1 MTLCILF
8 QDPTNPNLASI
19 VENIADSVTHARFV
33 GADSSSDGTVL
44 LRIVQVLR
52 TLMLSPEGSALS
64 NESVCEIILSCFRIC
79 FETRLNELLRR
90 TAEHALRDMIL
101 LLFMRLPQ
109 FVEDLNTFNI
119 KCLQIRPENTSK
131 STKTKSIND
140 LTEKPQLIKPVSIDA
155 DETKTEEGD
164 KLLATAPVV
173 TNLADESESISTVE
187 ISTEEDIDVPKENV
201 IVEEYNEPTKEI
213 VNEDYINSVGIRF
226 TNSEL
231 ETYTPYGIPCI
242 RELFRFLI
250 SLCNPL
256 DAQNTDSIIQIALNL
271 LTVVFEVASDNI
283 GNFYS
288 LIALVKDDLCRSLF
302 SVRRVVI

>member
-1 MTLCILF
+1 M
-8 QDPTNPNLASI
+8 
-19 VENIADSVTHARFV
+19 ENIADSVTHARFV

-44 LRIVQVLR
+44 LRIVQVLK

-140 LTEKPQLIKPVSIDA
+140 LTEKPQLIKPVDA

-164 KLLATAPVV
+164 KLLATASVV
-173 TNLADESESISTVE
+173 TNPADESESIPTVE
-187 ISTEEDIDVPKENV
+187 TTTEEDIEVTTENV
-201 IVEEYNEPTKEI
+201 IVEYNEPTKEL

-302 SVRRVVI
+302 SVRRVIKM

>member
-1 MTLCILF
+1 M
-8 QDPTNPNLASI
+8 
-19 VENIADSVTHARFV
+19 ENIADSVTHARFV

-140 LTEKPQLIKPVSIDA
+140 LNEKPLSVKQVSVDT
-155 DETKTEEGD
+155 DEPKTEEGD
-164 KLLATAPVV
+164 KLLANVSV
-173 TNLADESESISTVE
+173 TTDPANENESLPTVGAT
-187 ISTEEDIDVPKENV
+187 TEEDIEVPIENV
-201 IVEEYNEPTKEI
+201 VIEYNEPSKEI

-256 DAQNTDSIIQIALNL
+256 DVQNTDSIIQIALNL

-288 LIALVKDDLCRSLF
+288 LIALVKDELCRSLF
-302 SVRRVVI
+302 SVSWFF

>member
-1 MTLCILF
+1 M
-8 QDPTNPNLASI
+8 
-19 VENIADSVTHARFV
+19 ENIADSVTHARFV

-131 STKTKSIND
+131 STKAKSIND
-140 LTEKPQLIKPVSIDA
+140 LNEKPLSVKPVSVDNE
-155 DETKTEEGD
+155 ETKTDEGD
-164 KLLATAPVV
+164 TLLATGPV
-173 TNLADESESISTVE
+173 LADPANENESLPTVE
-187 ISTEEDIDVPKENV
+187 ATTEEEIELPTENV
-201 IVEEYNEPTKEI
+201 IIEYNEPSKEI

-288 LIALVKDDLCRSLF
+288 LIALVKDELCRSLF
-302 SVRRVVI
+302 SVRSFLLLLN

>member
-1 MTLCILF
+1 MTLFIVF
-8 QDPTNPNLASI
+8 FKDPTNPNLASI

-131 STKTKSIND
+131 STKAKSIND
-140 LTEKPQLIKPVSIDA
+140 LNDKPLSVKPVSADT

-164 KLLATAPVV
+164 KLLATVPVP
-173 TNLADESESISTVE
+173 ADPTTENESIPTVE
-187 ISTEEDIDVPKENV
+187 ATTEEEIELPTENV
-201 IVEEYNEPTKEI
+201 IIEYNEEPSKEI

-226 TNSEL
+226 TNTEL

-288 LIALVKDDLCRSLF
+288 LIALVKDELCRSLF
-302 SVRRVVI
+302 SVS

>member
-1 MTLCILF
+1 M
-8 QDPTNPNLASI
+8 
-19 VENIADSVTHARFV
+19 ENIADSVTHARFV

-140 LTEKPQLIKPVSIDA
+140 LNEKPLSVKQVSVDT
-155 DETKTEEGD
+155 DEAKTEEGD
-164 KLLATAPVV
+164 KLLANVSVTADPAYE
-173 TNLADESESISTVE
+173 NESLPTVE
-187 ISTEEDIDVPKENV
+187 ATTEEDIEEPIENV
-201 IVEEYNEPTKEI
+201 VIEYNEPAKDI

-256 DAQNTDSIIQIALNL
+256 DVQNTDSIIQIALNL

-288 LIALVKDDLCRSLF
+288 LIALVKDELCRSLF
-302 SVRRVVI
+302 SVSWFFL

>member
-1 MTLCILF
+1 M
-8 QDPTNPNLASI
+8 
-19 VENIADSVTHARFV
+19 ENIADSVTHARFV

-109 FVEDLNTFNI
+109 FEEDLNTFNI

-131 STKTKSIND
+131 TTKTKSIND
-140 LTEKPQLIKPVSIDA
+140 LNEKPIIIKPISVDS
-155 DETKTEEGD
+155 DETKTEEVD
-164 KLLATAPVV
+164 KLLTTVAESDNPSNDNESLLT
-173 TNLADESESISTVE
+173 TETINDEDNE
-187 ISTEEDIDVPKENV
+187 ITTENV
-201 IVEEYNEPTKEI
+201 IVDYNEPAKEI
-213 VNEDYINSVGIRF
+213 GNEDYINSVGIRF

-250 SLCNPL
+250 SLCNPM
-256 DAQNTDSIIQIALNL
+256 DPQNTDSIIQIALNL

-288 LIALVKDDLCRSLF
+288 LIALVKDELCRSLF
-302 SVRRVVI
+302 SVRIFLLYEV

>member
-1 MTLCILF
+1 M
-8 QDPTNPNLASI
+8 
-19 VENIADSVTHARFV
+19 ENIADSVTHARFV

-131 STKTKSIND
+131 TTKTKSIND
-140 LTEKPQLIKPVSIDA
+140 LNEKPLSIKPVSVDT
-155 DETKTEEGD
+155 DENKTEEEGD
-164 KLLATAPVV
+164 KLLATVPV
-173 TNLADESESISTVE
+173 TANQADENESVSTVE
-187 ISTEEDIDVPKENV
+187 ATSEEDIEVPTENV
-201 IVEEYNEPTKEI
+201 IVEYNEPSKEI

-226 TNSEL
+226 TNNEL

-288 LIALVKDDLCRSLF
+288 LISLVKDELCRSLF
-302 SVRRVVI
+302 SVRSFLLNYI